1 MPRVF
6 WKYKDEFVFYTQ
18 LLILILILTL
28 TTLINAGWDAS
39 QINYVSFGL
48 MTFLS
53 LYSKSIGMNYSSN
66 KSLTERIVDGVETNE
81 VLILE
86 RTILNVHK
94 QLLSENR
101 TGSFEKALKYR
112 NYGYRLRNEILIFDK
127 KSRKNYNARTKYAEK
142 LKKLHTALD
151 FLDRNDYD
159 GFDTYLS
166 QDDVKKIFNIKA
178 MSFCSMRRSNLKM
191 SALFSLMSN
200 NIDSDLD
207 GGIHSISFNKWKY
220 AFQTQIGILIVTPI
234 IQLIYTGLTVNDYV
248 SSKQIWLDFMGYLV
262 SIAMGL
268 FNGFNVGTESIT
280 RGYLSKLQERTKVI
294 QEISNIE
301 KKLKVEKT
309 EFVE

>member
-18 LLILILILTL
+18 LIILLLILTL
-28 TTLINAGWDAS
+28 TTLINAGWDPNS
-39 QINYVSFGL
+39 INYVSFGL

-66 KSLTERIVDGVETNE
+66 KALTERLVDGKETNE

-94 QLLSENR
+94 QLLTENR
-101 TGSFEKALKYR
+101 TGTFEKALKYR
-112 NYGYRLRNEILIFDK
+112 NYGYRLRNEILKYDK
-127 KSRKNYNARTKYAEK
+127 KSRKSYSARTKYAEK
-142 LKKLHTALD
+142 MKKLHAALAY
-151 FLDRNDYD
+151 LDRCDFD
-159 GFDTYLS
+159 GFDNYIA
-166 QDDVKKIFNIKA
+166 QDDVKSYFNIKA
-178 MSFCSMRRSNLKM
+178 MSICSMRRSNLKM
-191 SALFSLMSN
+191 SSLFSLMSN
-200 NIDSDLD
+200 SIDSDLD
-207 GGIHSISFNKWKY
+207 GGIRSISFNKWKY
-220 AFQTQIGILIVTPI
+220 AFQTQIGILIITPI
-234 IQLIYTGLTVNDYV
+234 IQIAYTGLTVNDYV

-301 KKLKVEKT
+301 KKIKVEKT
-309 EFVE
+309 EVVE

>member
-66 KSLTERIVDGVETNE
+66 KALTERLVDGKETNE

-86 RTILNVHK
+86 RTVLNVHK
-94 QLLSENR
+94 QLLTENR
-101 TGSFEKALKYR
+101 TGTFEKALKYR

-127 KSRKNYNARTKYAEK
+127 KSRKNYNARTKYSEK
-142 LKKLHTALD
+142 MKRLHAALAY
-151 FLDRNDYD
+151 LDRGDYD
-159 GFDTYLS
+159 GFDTYIG
-166 QDDVKKIFNIKA
+166 QDETKKHFNIKS
-178 MSFCSMRRSNLKM
+178 MSRCSMIRSNLKM
-191 SALFSLMSN
+191 SSLFSLMSN

-220 AFQTQIGILIVTPI
+220 AFKTQIVILIVTPI

-301 KKLKVEKT
+301 KKIKVEKT
-309 EFVE
+309 EVVE

>member
-6 WKYKDEFVFYTQ
+6 WKYKDEFVFYIQ

-28 TTLINAGWDAS
+28 TTLINAGWDPS

-66 KSLTERIVDGVETNE
+66 KALTERIVDGIETNE

-94 QLLSENR
+94 QLLAENR
-101 TGSFEKALKYR
+101 TGTFEKALKYR
-112 NYGYRLRNEILIFDK
+112 NYGYRLRNEILLYDK
-127 KSRKNYNARTKYAEK
+127 KSRKNYSSRTKYAEK
-142 LKKLHTALD
+142 MKKLHMALTY
-151 FLDRNDYD
+151 LDRCD
-159 GFDTYLS
+159 FDSFENYVA
-166 QDDVKKIFNIKA
+166 QDDIKNQFNIKA
-178 MSFCSMRRSNLKM
+178 MSRCSMRRSNIKM
-191 SALFSLMSN
+191 SSLFSLMSN

-207 GGIHSISFNKWKY
+207 GGTHSISFNKWKY
-220 AFQTQIGILIVTPI
+220 AFQTQIVLLVVTPI
-234 IQLIYTGLTVNDYV
+234 VQLIYTGLTVNDYV
-248 SSKQIWLDFMGYLV
+248 SSKQIWLDFVGYLV
-262 SIAMGL
+262 SIAVGL

-301 KKLKVEKT
+301 KKIKVEKT
-309 EFVE
+309 ELVE